1 MITTMRLD
9 PVNAVSSFHYYMWNA
24 WSEEEC
30 KITFG
35 GAYKHFW
42 EKWNSLASKSIL
54 GAAERFYAELSDNN
68 RELLVNRAVALY
80 DGKATRE
87 EPHDEDVYVCD
98 ACGSRKIEIQVW
110 VNANTNEY
118 LSDVDDDDTDCKWCA
133 DCEQSQN
140 FCTLSDYKQRMQD
153 WWKDLD
159 FITMES
165 ITGLREADHS
175 AEDGSQSFV
184 DACNDW
190 WNGQGLRYPTR
201 TLFQITILT
210 LTTMTDNEIIERIC
224 GSCNCDEATAK
235 EYLNDEIRHLREL
248 QEVNDL
254 QESDIELSCSGLGI
268 ESECMEYFTMVLTY

>member
-1 MITTMRLD
+1 MRLD

-42 EKWNSLASKSIL
+42 DKWNSLASKSIL

-118 LSDVDDDDTDCKWCA
+118 LSDVDDDDTDW
-133 DCEQSQN
+133 
-140 FCTLSDYKQRMQD
+140 
-153 WWKDLD
+153 
-159 FITMES
+159 
-165 ITGLREADHS
+165 H
-175 AEDGSQSFV
+175 
-184 DACNDW
+184 
-190 WNGQGLRYPTR
+190 
-201 TLFQITILT
+201 
-210 LTTMTDNEIIERIC
+210 IER
-224 GSCNCDEATAK
+224 
-235 EYLNDEIRHLREL
+235 L
-248 QEVNDL
+248 QAAYGRLVERPRLHYDGKHNRIARD
-254 QESDIELSCSGLGI
+254 
-268 ESECMEYFTMVLTY
+268 

>member
-24 WSEEEC
+24 WGEEEC

-35 GAYKHFW
+35 CAYKHFW

-80 DGKATRE
+80 DGKALRE
-87 EPHDEDVYVCD
+87 EPHDDDVYVCD
-98 ACGSRKIEIQVW
+98 ACGSKQIEIQAW
-110 VNANTNEY
+110 VDANNAEY

-140 FCTLSDYKQRMQD
+140 FCTLSDYKQRMED

-165 ITGLREADHS
+165 ITGLHETDYFS
-175 AEDGSQSFV
+175 EDGLQSFV
-184 DACNDW
+184 DASNDW
-190 WNGQGLRYPTR
+190 WNGQDYDI
-201 TLFQITILT
+201 Q
-210 LTTMTDNEIIERIC
+210 
-224 GSCNCDEATAK
+224 
-235 EYLNDEIRHLREL
+235 REL
-248 QEVNDL
+248 
-254 QESDIELSCSGLGI
+254 
-268 ESECMEYFTMVLTY
+268 YFKSQS

>member
-140 FCTLSDYKQRMQD
+140 FCTLIDYKQRMED

-165 ITGLREADHS
+165 ITGLHETDYS
-175 AEDGSQSFV
+175 SEDGSQSFV

-190 WNGQGLRYPTR
+190 WNSQDFDT
-201 TLFQITILT
+201 Q
-210 LTTMTDNEIIERIC
+210 
-224 GSCNCDEATAK
+224 
-235 EYLNDEIRHLREL
+235 REL
-248 QEVNDL
+248 
-254 QESDIELSCSGLGI
+254 
-268 ESECMEYFTMVLTY
+268 YFKSQS

>member
-1 MITTMRLD
+1 MRLD

-42 EKWNSLASKSIL
+42 DKWNSLASKSIL

-98 ACGSRKIEIQVW
+98 ACGSME
-110 VNANTNEY
+110 
-118 LSDVDDDDTDCKWCA
+118 
-133 DCEQSQN
+133 
-140 FCTLSDYKQRMQD
+140 D

-165 ITGLREADHS
+165 ITGLHETDYS
-175 AEDGSQSFV
+175 SEDGSQSFV

-190 WNGQGLRYPTR
+190 WNGQDYDT
-201 TLFQITILT
+201 Q
-210 LTTMTDNEIIERIC
+210 
-224 GSCNCDEATAK
+224 
-235 EYLNDEIRHLREL
+235 REL
-248 QEVNDL
+248 
-254 QESDIELSCSGLGI
+254 
-268 ESECMEYFTMVLTY
+268 YFKSQS

>member
-1 MITTMRLD
+1 MRLD

-24 WSEEEC
+24 WDEEEC

-35 GAYKHFW
+35 SMYKHFW

-87 EPHDEDVYVCD
+87 EPHDDDVYVCD

-140 FCTLSDYKQRMQD
+140 FCTLSDYKQKMQE

-159 FITMES
+159 FITLES
-165 ITGLREADHS
+165 ITGLHETNYS
-175 AEDGSQSFV
+175 SEDCSQSFV
-184 DACNDW
+184 DACND
-190 WNGQGLRYPTR
+190 
-201 TLFQITILT
+201 
-210 LTTMTDNEIIERIC
+210 
-224 GSCNCDEATAK
+224 
-235 EYLNDEIRHLREL
+235 
-248 QEVNDL
+248 
-254 QESDIELSCSGLGI
+254 
-268 ESECMEYFTMVLTY
+268 

>member
-1 MITTMRLD
+1 MRLD

-68 RELLVNRAVALY
+68 SELLVNRAVALY

-87 EPHDEDVYVCD
+87 EPHDDDVYVCD

-118 LSDVDDDDTDCKWCA
+118 L
-133 DCEQSQN
+133 
-140 FCTLSDYKQRMQD
+140 
-153 WWKDLD
+153 
-159 FITMES
+159 
-165 ITGLREADHS
+165 
-175 AEDGSQSFV
+175 
-184 DACNDW
+184 
-190 WNGQGLRYPTR
+190 
-201 TLFQITILT
+201 
-210 LTTMTDNEIIERIC
+210 
-224 GSCNCDEATAK
+224 
-235 EYLNDEIRHLREL
+235 
-248 QEVNDL
+248 
-254 QESDIELSCSGLGI
+254 
-268 ESECMEYFTMVLTY
+268 

>member
-24 WSEEEC
+24 WGEEEC

-35 GAYKHFW
+35 CAYKHFW

-87 EPHDEDVYVCD
+87 EPHDDDILVCD
-98 ACGSRKIEIQVW
+98 SCGSRQIEIQAW
-110 VNANTNEY
+110 VDANSSEY
-118 LSDVDDDDTDCKWCA
+118 LSDLENGMSGQHCA
-133 DCEQSQN
+133 ECEASVN
-140 FCTLSDYKQRMQD
+140 FCTLTEYKQRMED

-165 ITGLREADHS
+165 ITGLREADFS
-175 AEDGSQSFV
+175 SEDGSQSFV

-190 WNGQGLRYPTR
+190 WNGQDYDI
-201 TLFQITILT
+201 Q
-210 LTTMTDNEIIERIC
+210 
-224 GSCNCDEATAK
+224 
-235 EYLNDEIRHLREL
+235 REL
-248 QEVNDL
+248 
-254 QESDIELSCSGLGI
+254 
-268 ESECMEYFTMVLTY
+268 YFKSQF

>member
-1 MITTMRLD
+1 MRLD

-24 WSEEEC
+24 WGEEEC

-35 GAYKHFW
+35 SAYKHFW

-54 GAAERFYAELSDNN
+54 GAAD
-68 RELLVNRAVALY
+68 AVALY

-98 ACGSRKIEIQVW
+98 ACGSRKIEIQAW
-110 VNANTNEY
+110 VDANNAEY

-140 FCTLSDYKQRMQD
+140 FCTLSDYKQKMQD

-159 FITMES
+159 FITLES
-165 ITGLREADHS
+165 ITGLREADYS
-175 AEDGSQSFV
+175 SEDGSQSFV

-190 WNGQGLRYPTR
+190 WNGQDYDT
-201 TLFQITILT
+201 Q
-210 LTTMTDNEIIERIC
+210 
-224 GSCNCDEATAK
+224 
-235 EYLNDEIRHLREL
+235 REL
-248 QEVNDL
+248 
-254 QESDIELSCSGLGI
+254 
-268 ESECMEYFTMVLTY
+268 YFKSQS

>member
-87 EPHDEDVYVCD
+87 EAHDDDILVCD
-98 ACGSRKIEIQVW
+98 SCGSRQIEIQAW
-110 VNANTNEY
+110 VDANNAEY
-118 LSDVDDDDTDCKWCA
+118 LSDVDDDDTDCKWC
-133 DCEQSQN
+133 N
-140 FCTLSDYKQRMQD
+140 LSKSCYN
-153 WWKDLD
+153 
-159 FITMES
+159 
-165 ITGLREADHS
+165 AH
-175 AEDGSQSFV
+175 
-184 DACNDW
+184 
-190 WNGQGLRYPTR
+190 YP
-201 TLFQITILT
+201 
-210 LTTMTDNEIIERIC
+210 
-224 GSCNCDEATAK
+224 
-235 EYLNDEIRHLREL
+235 
-248 QEVNDL
+248 
-254 QESDIELSCSGLGI
+254 
-268 ESECMEYFTMVLTY
+268 

>member
-1 MITTMRLD
+1 M
-9 PVNAVSSFHYYMWNA
+9 P
-24 WSEEEC
+24 
-30 KITFG
+30 KILHSLLP
-35 GAYKHFW
+35 KSLHFW
-42 EKWNSLASKSIL
+42 LP
-54 GAAERFYAELSDNN
+54 FT
-68 RELLVNRAVALY
+68 

-159 FITMES
+159 FITLES
-165 ITGLREADHS
+165 ITGLHEADYS
-175 AEDGSQSFV
+175 SEDGSQSFV

-190 WNGQGLRYPTR
+190 WNGQDYDT
-201 TLFQITILT
+201 Q
-210 LTTMTDNEIIERIC
+210 
-224 GSCNCDEATAK
+224 
-235 EYLNDEIRHLREL
+235 REL
-248 QEVNDL
+248 YNNSQ
-254 QESDIELSCSGLGI
+254 S
-268 ESECMEYFTMVLTY
+268 